1 MTEITSDKSCG
12 FTRRSFIAGAAAL
25 TAAGALSGCS
35 AATNGLAP
43 HAADPLEAGTEEIFS
58 GACRSQC
65 IQGCYLNVHV
75 RDGQIVRTTAG
86 RIEEEPF
93 YEHICPKGLSH
104 PARVYSAGRLQYPMR
119 RVGERGA
126 GEFERISWDEAIKEI
141 TDKWKG
147 YREEFGPESIAF
159 FMGSGNTAVLGGGT
173 ADGSVM
179 QHLQTV
185 MGACSV
191 LPDRDIAFQ
200 SAMSKMFGPGS
211 AFVSPKEWNG
221 ANHIVI
227 WGCNPAVS
235 CKRMMHLYLD
245 AKEAGAQLTTIDIQY
260 NTNVA
265 KSDWYVPVHPA
276 TDGALAFGILSEVI
290 AQGWQDSEF
299 LRAHTEA
306 PFLVKEDNT
315 FLRMRVF
322 RLRRAR

>member
-1 MTEITSDKSCG
+1 MTDIASSNSRG
-12 FTRRSFIAGAAAL
+12 FSRRSFIAGAAAL
-25 TAAGALSGCS
+25 TAAGVLSGCS
-35 AATNGLAP
+35 SNTGGLAP
-43 HAADPLEAGTEEIFS
+43 HTEDSSKAGTEEIFS
-58 GACRSQC
+58 GSCRSQC

-86 RIEEEPF
+86 HIEEEPF

-126 GEFERISWDEAIKEI
+126 GEFERISWDEAIQEI

-147 YREEFGPESIAF
+147 YREEYGPESIAF
-159 FMGSGNTAVLGGGT
+159 FLGSGNTAVLGGGT

-200 SAMSKMFGPGS
+200 SAMVKVFGPGS
-211 AFVSPKEWNG
+211 AFVSPLEWNG

-227 WGCNPAVS
+227 W
-235 CKRMMHLYLD
+235 
-245 AKEAGAQLTTIDIQY
+245 
-260 NTNVA
+260 
-265 KSDWYVPVHPA
+265 
-276 TDGALAFGILSEVI
+276 
-290 AQGWQDSEF
+290 
-299 LRAHTEA
+299 
-306 PFLVKEDNT
+306 
-315 FLRMRVF
+315 
-322 RLRRAR
+322 